1 MTADSCWIVLPAT
14 GYLLP
19 VSRRRKMTES
29 TIPSSSDADTGWL
42 SLERLL
48 LLLTFIAV
56 FTMAV
61 RVPADTDTWWHLVSG
76 RYIVEKQSIPL
87 TDPFS
92 HTRLG
97 VPWIDHGWL
106 AQILFYA
113 LYALGSWA
121 GLSLGVA
128 VLVTLAFVFIYR
140 QSVGN
145 PFLRAFGVVWG
156 AVTSSVVW
164 VARPQ
169 IVSFLLTALVAYVL
183 DRYKR
188 HNGRLLPW
196 LPLIVLL
203 WANVHGGYAIAFILM
218 LCYVAGEGANLLLG
232 HHEDPTLSW
241 RQLLHL
247 LLVMGLCFLAVG
259 INPNT
264 WQMWL
269 YPFRTVG
276 IGVLRDFI
284 QEWQSPN
291 FHLAWQQPFILL
303 LLLTVLALTRSDRR
317 ADFTDLALLAAWTI
331 WALLAGRNIA
341 IFAIVAVPIFV
352 RYGTT
357 AWVRQ
362 LEEWKELGWAQP
374 FLQAAGR
381 PMAGGRTLTM
391 LNWLLLILV
400 AIAALVKIYLPL
412 APEAVEKATRDSL
425 PVDAVAYI
433 QAQHPPGPIFNS
445 YNWGGYLLFNLWPDH
460 PVFVDGRTDL
470 YDDAFLRQYLSTYV
484 ADDGWEALLDEY
496 GIRLVIVE
504 TNSILAK
511 FLRLDPGWQ
520 EAYRDEMAV
529 VFTR

>member
-1 MTADSCWIVLPAT
+1 MGNRLSWLTLP
-14 GYLLP
+14 
-19 VSRRRKMTES
+19 
-29 TIPSSSDADTGWL
+29 
-42 SLERLL
+42 RLL
-48 LLLTFIAV
+48 TIIVFIAI

-76 RYIVEKQSIPL
+76 HYIVEDRAIPL

-97 VPWIDHGWL
+97 TPWIDHGWL
-106 AQILFYA
+106 AQVFLYG
-113 LYALGSWA
+113 LYALGGWA

-128 VLVTLAFVFIYR
+128 ILVTLAFAFVYR

-145 PFLRAFGVVWG
+145 PFLRAFGVVLG
-156 AVTSSVVW
+156 AITSSVIW
-164 VARPQ
+164 AARPQ
-169 IVSFLLTALVAYVL
+169 TVSFLLTALIAYLL

-218 LCYVAGEGANLLLG
+218 LCYVAGEGANQLLG
-232 HHEDPTLSW
+232 HHEDPVLSW
-241 RQLLHL
+241 RQLRHL
-247 LLVMGLCFLAVG
+247 LLVIGLCFLAVG

-303 LLLTVLALTRSDRR
+303 LLLTTLALARSGRR

-341 IFAIVAVPIFV
+341 IFALVSVPIFV
-352 RYGTT
+352 QYGTE
-357 AWVRQ
+357 AWTRQ
-362 LEEWKELGWAQP
+362 LESWRETGWAQP
-374 FLQAAGR
+374 LLDAASQ
-381 PMAGGRTLTM
+381 PMAGGRILTL
-391 LNWLLLILV
+391 LNWLLLMLV
-400 AIAALVKIYLPL
+400 MVAALVKIYLPL
-412 APEAVEKATRDSL
+412 APGAVEKATRDSL

-433 QAQHPPGPIFNS
+433 QAQHPPGPMFNS
-445 YNWGGYLLFNLWPDH
+445 YNWGGYLLFTLWPDY

-470 YDDAFLRQYLSTYV
+470 YDDAFLRQYLHIYV
-484 ADDGWEALLDEY
+484 ADDGWQDLLDKY
-496 GIRLVIVE
+496 GIRLIIVE
-504 TNSILAK
+504 TNSVLAK
-511 FLRLDPGWQ
+511 FLRINPAWQ
-520 EAYRDEMAV
+520 EAYRDQMAS
-529 VFTR
+529 VFIHNTTMP

>member
-1 MTADSCWIVLPAT
+1 MAEGTT
-14 GYLLP
+14 
-19 VSRRRKMTES
+19 
-29 TIPSSSDADTGWL
+29 DTGWL

-48 LLLTFIAV
+48 FLVTLIAV

-61 RVPADTDTWWHLVSG
+61 RVPADTDTWWHLLSG
-76 RYIVEKQSIPL
+76 RYILENRTIPL

-97 VPWIDHGWL
+97 VSWIDHGWL
-106 AQILFYA
+106 AQIL
-113 LYALGSWA
+113 LYGLHAVGGWA

-128 VLVTLAFVFIYR
+128 ILVTLAFLFVYL

-156 AVTSSVVW
+156 AITASVVW

-169 IVSFLLTALVAYVL
+169 IVSFFLTALVAYLL

-188 HNGRLLPW
+188 HDGKTLLW
-196 LPLIVLL
+196 LPLITLI

-218 LCYVAGEGANLLLG
+218 ICYVVGEGFDWLTL
-232 HHEDPTLSW
+232 HREDPVLS
-241 RQLLHL
+241 RRRMLHL
-247 LLVMGLCFLAVG
+247 LLVMGLCFLVVG
-259 INPNT
+259 INPHT

-303 LLLTVLALTRSDRR
+303 LLFTVLALTRSGRR
-317 ADFTDLALLAAWTI
+317 ADFTDLALLAVWTI
-331 WALLAGRNIA
+331 LALLAGRNIA
-341 IFAIVAVPIFV
+341 IFALVAVPIFV
-352 RYGTT
+352 RYGTS
-357 AWVRQ
+357 AWERQ
-362 LEEWKELGWAQP
+362 LEDWREVERVRPLLG
-374 FLQAAGR
+374 AASQ
-381 PMAGGRTLTM
+381 PMAGGRM
-391 LNWLLLILV
+391 LGIINWLLLALIT
-400 AIAALVKIYLPL
+400 IAALVKISLPL
-412 APEAVEKATRDSL
+412 APGAVEKATRASL

-433 QAQHPPGPIFNS
+433 RAQRPPGPMFNS
-445 YNWGGYLLFNLWPDH
+445 YNWGGYLLFTLWPDY

-470 YDDAFLRQYLSTYV
+470 YDDDFLRQYISIYV
-484 ADDGWEALLDEY
+484 ADDGWQELLDEY
-496 GIRLVIVE
+496 QIQLVVVE

-511 FLRLDPGWQ
+511 LLRVESDWQ
-520 EAYRDEMAV
+520 EVYGDQMAV
-529 VFTR
+529 VFIRGIEHQ

>member
-1 MTADSCWIVLPAT
+1 MGNRLSWLTLP
-14 GYLLP
+14 
-19 VSRRRKMTES
+19 
-29 TIPSSSDADTGWL
+29 
-42 SLERLL
+42 RLL
-48 LLLTFIAV
+48 TIIVFIAI

-76 RYIVEKQSIPL
+76 RYIVENRTIPL

-97 VPWIDHGWL
+97 APWIDHGWL
-106 AQILFYA
+106 AQVFLYG

-128 VLVTLAFVFIYR
+128 MLVALAFAFVYR
-140 QSVGN
+140 QSIGN
-145 PFLRAFGVVWG
+145 PFLRAFGVVLG
-156 AVTSSVVW
+156 AITSSVVW
-164 VARPQ
+164 AARPQ
-169 IVSFLLTALVAYVL
+169 TVSFLLTALIAYLL

-218 LCYVAGEGANLLLG
+218 LCYVIGEGANRLLD
-232 HHEDPTLSW
+232 HREDPVLSW
-241 RQLLHL
+241 HQLRHL

-259 INPNT
+259 VNPNT

-303 LLLTVLALTRSDRR
+303 LLLTTLALARSGRR

-341 IFAIVAVPIFV
+341 IFALVSVPIFV
-352 RYGTT
+352 QYGTE
-357 AWVRQ
+357 AWTRQ
-362 LEEWKELGWAQP
+362 LESWRETGWAQP
-374 FLQAAGR
+374 LLDAASQ
-381 PMAGGRTLTM
+381 PMAGGRILTL
-391 LNWLLLILV
+391 LNWLLLMLV
-400 AIAALVKIYLPL
+400 MVAALVKIYLPL
-412 APEAVEKATRDSL
+412 APGAVEKATRDSL

-433 QAQHPPGPIFNS
+433 QAQHPPGPMFNS
-445 YNWGGYLLFNLWPDH
+445 YNWGGYLLFTLWPDY

-470 YDDAFLRQYLSTYV
+470 YDDAFLRQYLHIYV
-484 ADDGWEALLDEY
+484 ADDGWQDLLDKY
-496 GIRLVIVE
+496 GIRLIIVE
-504 TNSILAK
+504 TNSVLAK
-511 FLRLDPGWQ
+511 FLRINPAWQ
-520 EAYRDEMAV
+520 EAYRDQMAS
-529 VFTR
+529 VFIHNTTMP

>member
-1 MTADSCWIVLPAT
+1 MSEAT
-14 GYLLP
+14 VP
-19 VSRRRKMTES
+19 SR
-29 TIPSSSDADTGWL
+29 SDIDTGWL
-42 SLERLL
+42 SLPRLL
-48 LLLTFIAV
+48 LLLTFIAI

-61 RVPADTDTWWHLVSG
+61 RVPADSDTWWHLVSG
-76 RYIVEKQSIPL
+76 RYIVENRIIPL

-97 VPWIDHGWL
+97 APWIDHGWL
-106 AQILFYA
+106 AQILLYA
-113 LYALGSWA
+113 FYALGSWA

-128 VLVTLAFVFIYR
+128 TLVTLAFVFIYR

-145 PFLRAFGVVWG
+145 PFLRAFGVVGG
-156 AVTSSVVW
+156 AITSSVVW
-164 VARPQ
+164 AARPQ
-169 IVSFLLTALVAYVL
+169 ILSFLLTAWVAYLL
-183 DRYKR
+183 DRHKR
-188 HNGRLLPW
+188 QGGKLIPW

-218 LCYVAGEGANLLLG
+218 LCYVVGEVANQLLG
-232 HHEDPTLSW
+232 HGEDPVLTW
-241 RQLLHL
+241 RQLRHL
-247 LLVMGLCFLAVG
+247 LLVIGLCFLVVG
-259 INPNT
+259 VNPNT

-291 FHLAWQQPFILL
+291 FHLAWQQPFIFL
-303 LLLTVLALTRSDRR
+303 LLLTMLALTRSGRQ

-352 RYGTT
+352 RYGTA

-362 LEEWKELGWAQP
+362 LEDWREVDWAQP
-374 FLQAAGR
+374 LLRAASR
-381 PMAGGRTLTM
+381 PMAEGRMLRR

-400 AIAALVKIYLPL
+400 VMAALVKVYLPL
-412 APEAVEKATRDSL
+412 APGTMDKATRASL

-433 QAQHPPGPIFNS
+433 QTESPPGPMFNS
-445 YNWGGYLLFNLWPDH
+445 YNWGGYLLFTLWPDYL
-460 PVFVDGRTDL
+460 VFVDGRTDL
-470 YDDAFLRQYLSTYV
+470 YDDAFLRQYLGIYV
-484 ADDGWEALLDEY
+484 ADDGWQALLDEY
-496 GIRLVIVE
+496 GIQLVIVE

-511 FLRLDPGWQ
+511 FLRVDPVWQ
-520 EAYRDEMAV
+520 EAFRDEMAV
-529 VFTR
+529 VFTRDTE